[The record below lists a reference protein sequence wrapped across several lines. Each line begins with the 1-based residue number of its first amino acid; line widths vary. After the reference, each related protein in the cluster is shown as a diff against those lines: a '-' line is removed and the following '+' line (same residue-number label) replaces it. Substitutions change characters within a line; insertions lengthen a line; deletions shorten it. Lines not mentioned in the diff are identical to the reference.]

1 MFEKNLKF
9 YRLKRK
15 MTKKDLA
22 DACDVT
28 PMAITNYESGKRKP
42 DMETVKKLASALG
55 VKTIDFLQTRNDQLK
70 FNHFEFR
77 KKSSLSKAEQE
88 FIRESVEE
96 YFSRFFETLEILGG
110 DPLPKPIV
118 THKINRSGDYDRDA
132 RELRK
137 YLNLQKDGP
146 IEEIICM
153 LENKGILVFEIDI
166 DNDSFSGMN
175 GTVNGYSY
183 IVINKNM
190 RPERKRTTIIHEL
203 AHIMFDWSGSTDE
216 SEIEKEAT
224 AIAGSFLISN
234 EDIVREL
241 GLKRYRIT
249 RDFVMVC
256 EEYGISLFLLVK
268 RASQAG
274 VISEG
279 LEKQFYIAANKN
291 NFKEN
296 ENSRVKNPEEPLLL
310 KQLVLRAIYVEGIN
324 IQKAAELLNQSVS
337 EVKQYYDKME
347 VSG

>member
-1 MFEKNLKF
+1 MFEKNLKY

-55 VKTIDFLQTRNDQLK
+55 VKTIDFLQTRNDQLQ
-70 FNHFEFR
+70 FEHFEFR
-77 KKSSLSKAEQE
+77 KKSSLSKAVQE

-96 YFSRFFETLEILGG
+96 YFSRFFDTVEILGG
-110 DPLPKPIV
+110 EPLPKPIE
-118 THKINRSGDYDRDA
+118 THKLTRGGDYDKDA
-132 RELRK
+132 RELRN
-137 YLNLQKDGP
+137 YLSLQKDGP

-153 LENKGILVFEIDI
+153 LENKGILVLEIDI

-175 GTVNGYSY
+175 GTVNGYPY

-203 AHIMFDWSGSTDE
+203 AHFMFDWSDSTDE
-216 SEIEKEAT
+216 SRNEKEAT

-241 GLKRYRIT
+241 GLKRTRIT
-249 RDFVMVC
+249 HDFEMVC
-256 EEYGISLFLLVK
+256 NEYGISLYLLVK
-268 RASQAG
+268 RAAQAG
-274 VISEG
+274 IISSGVE
-279 LEKQFYIAANKN
+279 QRFYIDANKVKYKD
-291 NFKEN
+291 KEP
-296 ENSRVKNPEEPLLL
+296 SRVNKEETPLLL
-310 KQLVLRAIYVEGIN
+310 KQLVLRAIYVEEIN

-337 EVKQYYDKME
+337 EVQRYYDKME